1 VTETVGGVPGI
12 TVEVDVQRLSQLMSK
27 EVAAQL
33 AALFP
38 RDTAEFWAAL
48 CTQAHREQQRVAAM
62 VDVTCPHRDQCPYK
76 LDILA
81 GIQAGGEPSEPADS
95 GTGDAASARVDADP
109 GDGRDGVAG

>member
-1 VTETVGGVPGI
+1 VTEVVGRATGV
-12 TVEVDVQRLSQLMSK
+12 TVELDVERFGALVST

-38 RDTAEFWAAL
+38 RDPAEFWAAL

-62 VDVTCPHRDQCPYK
+62 VDITCPHRDQCPYK

-81 GIQAGGEPSEPADS
+81 GIGTGGETDDPSDGER
-95 GTGDAASARVDADP
+95 AAAAPIPVDADR
-109 GDGRDGVAG
+109 GDERDGVAG

>member
-1 VTETVGGVPGI
+1 VTETVGGLPGI
-12 TVEVDVQRLSQLMSK
+12 TVEVDVQRLGQLVSK
-27 EVAAQL
+27 QVAAQL

-62 VDVTCPHRDQCPYK
+62 VDITCPHKDACPYK

-81 GIQAGGEPSEPADS
+81 GIEAGGEPSEPADRAA
-95 GTGDAASARVDADP
+95 GDAASEPMDTAA
-109 GDGRDGVAG
+109 GDERDGLAG